1 MIVVVA
7 GHLFGRESRGDNASV
22 YRQEVC
28 LLGLRV
34 IIFMIVK
41 VMITTKTD
49 EGGIVGDIDLET
61 G

>member
-28 LLGLRV
+28 LLSFKV
-34 IIFMIVK
+34 IIFIMFE
-41 VMITTKTD
+41 VMIMKKT
-49 EGGIVGDIDLET
+49 
-61 G
+61 